1 MQIMAIFLAVASA
14 GPVPN
19 AYGID
24 GLGGSPYYYPG
35 AYLGANY
42 PGQPEQQFVR
52 LPGDFVVEQQPIS
65 KYVAPALINAA
76 DRFGNPQG
84 IQLVLSVPSAVPPGT
99 SVSVTVNVNSEPNGA
114 TVVSVSNP
122 VVSAPAP
129 TAPQESII
137 VDANS
142 NKGNESPDIYDLNFN
157 LTELT
162 YRLFAYSEPATAGQL
177 PDEFDQREPPIM
189 FLPPFENSKDSPVL
203 IAMQGE
209 AQQQQLAALLKTKT
223 F

>member
-1 MQIMAIFLAVASA
+1 MAIFLAVASA

-24 GLGGSPYYYPG
+24 GLGLGGSPYYYPG

-65 KYVAPALINAA
+65 KYVAPAAINT

-157 LTELT
+157 LT
-162 YRLFAYSEPATAGQL
+162 
-177 PDEFDQREPPIM
+177 
-189 FLPPFENSKDSPVL
+189 
-203 IAMQGE
+203 
-209 AQQQQLAALLKTKT
+209 
-223 F
+223 

>member
-65 KYVAPALINAA
+65 KYIAPAAINAA

-157 LTELT
+157 LT
-162 YRLFAYSEPATAGQL
+162 
-177 PDEFDQREPPIM
+177 
-189 FLPPFENSKDSPVL
+189 
-203 IAMQGE
+203 
-209 AQQQQLAALLKTKT
+209 
-223 F
+223 